1 MNEDDLEMKKS
12 TAGKRANR
20 KERGEEEE
28 GEPLVK
34 SFQLHPSSSF

>member
-12 TAGKRANR
+12 TAGKGANR

-34 SFQLHPSSSF
+34 SFQLHPLSSF